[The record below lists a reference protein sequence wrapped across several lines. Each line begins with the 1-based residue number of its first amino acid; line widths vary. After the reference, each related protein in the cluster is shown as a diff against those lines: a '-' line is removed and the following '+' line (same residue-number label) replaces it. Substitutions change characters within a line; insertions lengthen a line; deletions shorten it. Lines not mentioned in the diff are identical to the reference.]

1 MNLIWLVVKT
11 IGSLFVVV
19 CALRAYLQVVRL
31 HPQNPVSRVVF
42 RMTDWIVM
50 PIRRIVPGLGGFD
63 WASLLAAL
71 LLSLALVVAYYL
83 LASAQLVASGSSEI
97 RGSPIRPLGWLV
109 ALACVWLA
117 QWSVQLAVVLLIV
130 SVLFSWFNPVHPL
143 KPVLEMLVEPMLL
156 PFRRLLARLFGSNPG
171 IDLSPIGAFLML
183 QITAALLAEIEAPV
197 MRHVF

>member
-83 LASAQLVASGSSEI
+83 LASAQLVAPGSSEI

-156 PFRRLLARLFGSNPG
+156 PLRRLLARLFGSNLG

-197 MRHVF
+197 MRHLF

>member
-1 MNLIWLVVKT
+1 MNLIWLVLKT

-83 LASAQLVASGSSEI
+83 LASAQFLAPGSSEI
-97 RGSPIRPLGWLV
+97 RGSTIRPLGWLV
-109 ALACVWLA
+109 ALACVWLM

-156 PFRRLLARLFGSNPG
+156 PFRRLLARLFGSNLG

-197 MRHVF
+197 MRHLF

>member
-1 MNLIWLVVKT
+1 MNLIWLVLKT

-50 PIRRIVPGLGGFD
+50 PIRRIVPGIGGFD
-63 WASLLAAL
+63 WASLLAAV

-83 LASAQLVASGSSEI
+83 LASAQLLAPGSSEI
-97 RGSPIRPLGWLV
+97 RGSTIRPLGWLV
-109 ALACVWLA
+109 ALACVWLM

-156 PFRRLLARLFGSNPG
+156 PFRRLLARLFGSNLG

-197 MRHVF
+197 MRHLF